1 MMFLFAAMVF
11 NPKTMLACFDRQ
23 MEWEK
28 QLIIAGKYQSM

>member
-1 MMFLFAAMVF
+1 MMFLFAA
-11 NPKTMLACFDRQ
+11 MLACFDRQ